1 MYRNLAGSLLAL
13 IALVAAV
20 TGCGM
25 LKDLSKN
32 TAVNSGS
39 NTANTSA
46 TPPTNVPTPKA
57 IAWELGN
64 SVSVAAIL
72 YDLKG
77 NETSDSLS
85 RAKIL
90 AQEVGATIPSFPTK
104 TGNKIKDT
112 AAIMGYLL
120 NDINK
125 GVGNKVSQKYSAA
138 EAALFEMS
146 LKSNTLLL
154 FYGPGDKT
162 GQVVA
167 KVIRSNAKVGGLPEK
182 LWMPVVNKIE
192 SSASFDDV
200 KDAVMAMQKDVG
212 DHLKSNLR

>member
-1 MYRNLAGSLLAL
+1 
-13 IALVAAV
+13 
-20 TGCGM
+20 
-25 LKDLSKN
+25 
-32 TAVNSGS
+32 
-39 NTANTSA
+39 
-46 TPPTNVPTPKA
+46 
-57 IAWELGN
+57 
-64 SVSVAAIL
+64 
-72 YDLKG
+72 
-77 NETSDSLS
+77 
-85 RAKIL
+85 
-90 AQEVGATIPSFPTK
+90 
-104 TGNKIKDT
+104 
-112 AAIMGYLL
+112 
-120 NDINK
+120 
-125 GVGNKVSQKYSAA
+125 
-138 EAALFEMS
+138 MS